1 MRKVKS
7 HLFVLIVLLGAVLLV
22 PTPGFTQVYVGVY
35 VGSVIPHEADTS
47 GTLTGSDLTIS
58 DTEFDLGV
66 MFGGRLG
73 YWLEALNAPFLGIEA
88 EVYGGFPQ
96 ISGQTLTVAGST
108 QVPIQEADIDVL
120 TVGFNFLVRYPVG
133 PIQPYGG
140 VGVGILDVGIDEI
153 KSDTPFSIV
162 TPGLSIRG
170 NTGSTFLS
178 TGDDTAAALQLMGG
192 VRAFITDNVAL
203 FGEYKWV
210 TAELEFEDVDFDY
223 SASHVYGGIE
233 FHFGPGVHKK

>member
-7 HLFVLIVLLGAVLLV
+7 RSFVLIVLLGAVLLV
-22 PTPGFTQVYVGVY
+22 PTPGFTQVYIGVY

-47 GTLTGSDLTIS
+47 ETLTGSDLSIS
-58 DTEFDLGV
+58 DTEFDLGP

-88 EVYGGFPQ
+88 EIYGGFPQ
-96 ISGQTLTVAGST
+96 IDGQILTVAGST
-108 QVPIQEADIDVL
+108 QVLIQEADVDVL
-120 TVGFNFLVRYPVG
+120 TVGLNALVRYPVG

-140 VGVGILDVGIDEI
+140 VGVGILNVGIDDI
-153 KSDTPFSIV
+153 ITTTPISIV
-162 TPGLSIRG
+162 TPGVSLIRSG
-170 NTGSTFLS
+170 GSTFLS
-178 TGDDTAAALQLMGG
+178 TGDDTAVALQLMGG
-192 VRAFITDNVAL
+192 VRGFITDNVAL

-210 TAELEFEDVDFDY
+210 TAEVEFKDVDFDY